1 MRNVLLS
8 HIPTAMFPGL
18 LPRAL
23 RTLPRLSRHR
33 PLCHFP
39 PPPLTP
45 TNLPHLRHLLP
56 LSLPSL
62 TRKMATSSTSQV
74 IFTDTEI
81 LKSEPITSLQFILP
95 DDQPVVRLDAATAFN
110 LLGAREQLY
119 SHYLSRAS
127 WLDLLTI
134 KGQTINRHKL
144 KFLVKVW
151 WAGGSASNLPRVSL
165 DIPTPA
171 PPGQR
176 AGHCQSQGRCY
187 CGRPQRPAS
196 ERLPCLLQW
205 LPQQHGQLQGFWRQ
219 QICPKFARGGLGH
232 TGESLRGL
240 QG

>member
-33 PLCHFP
+33 PLAHFP

-62 TRKMATSSTSQV
+62 TCKMATSSTSQV
-74 IFTDTEI
+74 LFTDL

-127 WLDLLTI
+127 WLESSF
-134 KGQTINRHKL
+134 R
-144 KFLVKVW
+144 
-151 WAGGSASNLPRVSL
+151 PR
-165 DIPTPA
+165 P
-171 PPGQR
+171 
-176 AGHCQSQGRCY
+176 
-187 CGRPQRPAS
+187 
-196 ERLPCLLQW
+196 
-205 LPQQHGQLQGFWRQ
+205 
-219 QICPKFARGGLGH
+219 
-232 TGESLRGL
+232 
-240 QG
+240 